1 LLLRVKFRTTNPTT
15 NNLLTLVMASV
26 NLRESKEA
34 GAKVQE
40 LGEQGAL
47 QSCTALNLEYG
58 YNGARPPRRACRCAH
73 ARARILTAAAARVCA
88 VGDDTLSIIGTKA
101 SSLVD
106 LNLNACQ
113 ECTGKQGSNRARS
126 RDR

>member
-1 LLLRVKFRTTNPTT
+1 
-15 NNLLTLVMASV
+15 MASVV

-40 LGEQGAL
+40 LGEQGEL

-58 YNGARPPRRACRCAH
+58 YNGARPPRRACRRAH
-73 ARARILTAAAARVCA
+73 ARAQILTERGRRGRA

-101 SSLVD
+101 ASLVD

-113 ECTGKQGSNRARS
+113 ECTGKRGSDRS
-126 RDR
+126 ARDRAIAEARQGCAAAPS